1 MEGWTTP
8 SCAGVFRTSARP
20 RRRRSFARGH
30 LSVVIGVR
38 LTDGR
43 DVVSRSVRDRR
54 CAGLWVI
61 TYNAKKEYLG
71 GAAGYLEQL
80 ERELAERTARAGI

>member
-1 MEGWTTP
+1 M
-8 SCAGVFRTSARP
+8 
-20 RRRRSFARGH
+20 
-30 LSVVIGVR
+30 
-38 LTDGR
+38 
-43 DVVSRSVRDRR
+43 
-54 CAGLWVI
+54 I